1 MKAIYKRELRS
12 YFNSM
17 VGYVFIAAL
26 VFFVGIFFFAN
37 NLFSGYPK
45 FSMTLGSVL
54 FILIICI
61 AILTMKSMA
70 EERRSRT
77 DQMLLTYPVSLGG
90 VVLGKYLAMVTVF
103 AVPMALFCLCPLII
117 KATGTAYL
125 AQDYATIL
133 AFFLMGCVYIAVGML
148 ISALTESQIIAAVG
162 TVAALLILYFWSDL
176 VSFLPDAVSN
186 MLGTFAFTEAFY
198 NFSDMNVFDIG
209 ALVLYLSMAA
219 LFVFLTVQV
228 LRRKRGVQTA
238 VLTVIVLAIVV
249 VVNLIMGQVPTNIKE
264 LDLSDSKI
272 YTISDETLE
281 YLNELD
287 QEVEIIVFATEDELD
302 FSVSNTSGASMN
314 ISLSRFLNSYAA
326 KSDKISLRYV
336 DTVAH
341 PTTAAEYDT
350 SSDTIVVRCE
360 ATDKQKVLSFH
371 ALIPYDYTY
380 MYYYQS
386 FVATGF
392 DGEGAITSAI
402 DNVVNETNRK
412 VYQLTGHAET
422 ELGDSA
428 QSAIEKV
435 NMELGSISLLK
446 DGIPED
452 CDLIIANAPA
462 SDLADDE
469 LVMLQEYLAGGGQVM
484 ALIGG
489 RYDLPNWKALLAEY
503 GLQLEYG
510 LIMDGQRNYAQISG
524 DGMFVIDPVLSTSS
538 SVTADISDDSQ
549 ALLMY
554 PGGMTQIEP
563 ARDTITVTPFMTTS
577 SEGYLYVGEDQDL
590 VQGQYV
596 LGAVA
601 EEGEG
606 RLIAI
611 SSEYLVDENLIT
623 GYSNMSNLTI
633 FMQAATDAFEDV
645 SDITIATKSLDT
657 TYNAVS
663 NVGLWGLLY
672 VIIIP
677 LGVLIGGFVYWLKRR
692 KQ

>member
-17 VGYVFIAAL
+17 IGYVFIAAL

-37 NLFSGYPK
+37 NLYSGYPK
-45 FSMTLGSVL
+45 FSATLGNVL
-54 FILIICI
+54 FILIICV

-90 VVLGKYLAMVTVF
+90 VVMGKYLAMVTVF
-103 AVPMALFCLCPLII
+103 AIPMAVFCLCPLII
-117 KATGTAYL
+117 EATGTAYL

-133 AFFLMGCVYIAVGML
+133 ALFLLGCLYIAVGMF

-162 TVAALLILYFWSDL
+162 TVAALLLLYFWSDL
-176 VSFLPDAVSN
+176 VSFLPDSISN
-186 MLGTFAFTEAFY
+186 LLGTFAPTDAFY
-198 NFSDMNVFDIG
+198 NFSDMNVFDVG
-209 ALVLYLSMAA
+209 ALVLYVSLAA
-219 LFVFLTVQV
+219 FFVFLTVQV
-228 LRRKRGVQTA
+228 LRRKRGVNTA
-238 VLTVIVLAIVV
+238 VLTVVVLAIVV
-249 VVNLIMGQVPTNIKE
+249 VVNLIMGQVPTNYKE
-264 LDLSDSKI
+264 LDLSDDKI
-272 YTISDETLE
+272 YTISEETLS
-281 YLNELD
+281 YLEGLD
-287 QEVEIIVFATEDELD
+287 QDVEIIVFATEDELD
-302 FSVSNTSGASMN
+302 MSVTNTSGTSIN

-336 DTVAH
+336 DTVVH
-341 PTTAAEYDT
+341 PTEAAEYDT
-350 SSDTIVVRCE
+350 TSDTIVVRCE
-360 ATDKQKVLSFH
+360 ATGKQKVLSFYS
-371 ALIPYDYTY
+371 LIPYDYTY
-380 MYYYQS
+380 MYYYS
-386 FVATGF
+386 TYVATSF

-402 DNVVNETNRK
+402 DNAVNETNRK
-412 VYQLTGHAET
+412 VYQLAGHGET

-428 QSAIEKV
+428 ESAIEKV

-452 CDLIIANAPA
+452 CDIIVVNAPT

-469 LVMLQEYLAGGGQVM
+469 LAMLQEYLAGGGQVM
-484 ALIGG
+484 TLLSG
-489 RYDLPNWKALLAEY
+489 RYDLANWNALLAEY
-503 GLQLEYG
+503 GLQMEYG
-510 LIMDGQRNYAQISG
+510 LIMDSQRSYGQMGG
-524 DGMFVIDPVLSTSS
+524 DGMFIIDPVLSTSS
-538 SVTADISDDSQ
+538 SVTSDISDDSQ

-554 PGGMTQIEP
+554 PGGMTQIDP

-577 SEGYLYVGEDQDL
+577 SSGYLYVGDDQDM

-623 GYSNMSNLTI
+623 AYSSMSNLTI
-633 FMQAATDAFEDV
+633 FMQALTDAFEDV
-645 SDITIATKSLDT
+645 SDITIASKSLTT
-657 TYNAVS
+657 TYNIVS
-663 NVGLWGLLY
+663 NVGMWGILY
-672 VIIIP
+672 VILIP
-677 LGVLIGGFVYWLKRR
+677 LGTLAGGFVYWLKRR
-692 KQ
+692 KK